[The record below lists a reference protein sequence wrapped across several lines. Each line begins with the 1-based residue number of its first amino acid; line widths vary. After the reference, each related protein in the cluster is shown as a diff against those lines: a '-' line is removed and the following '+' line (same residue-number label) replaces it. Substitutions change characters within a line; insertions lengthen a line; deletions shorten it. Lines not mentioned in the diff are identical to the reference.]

1 MLSGDNQLVTYHSF
15 LSGSCLV
22 QALTSPKEALLI
34 HVHNVG
40 SARDT
45 EDILSPWSLSLF

>member
-1 MLSGDNQLVTYHSF
+1 MLSDDNQLVPYHNF

-34 HVHNVG
+34 HVCGFG

-45 EDILSPWSLSLF
+45 EDILSPWSFSLL